1 MDRAVLDKRMRS
13 ITKSERWHLEHPGE
27 PSPIYE
33 TTRKVNA
40 GGIEVYY
47 FDWRNTVKRN
57 FIGMIKE
64 TRFATVPPHVNS
76 NMELDFVYDGTC
88 ELEIDGKRV
97 ILQRGDAILIDTEA
111 VRSSPVPKAENDI
124 VIALTF
130 ERDFFDSVFLSRLP
144 GGGILT
150 TFLFEAIAN
159 RRRSMHYI
167 TIEAEHTGN
176 LFELLMLLTNEYMFP
191 NIYTPNMLEHYA
203 TLVFIELIRGLY
215 YQSQITGRAS
225 RIDDGTARVLD
236 YIEHHYKECTLT
248 STAEEFGYSPNYLS
262 NMLKAKTGETFS
274 QIKLGQQLS
283 EAAYLLLN
291 TERSIESI
299 AKKVGISNQTF
310 FYKKF
315 STAYGMTPKKYR
327 ETMRV

>member
-1 MDRAVLDKRMRS
+1 MNRNVLDRRMRA
-13 ITKSERWHLEHPGE
+13 ITASEQWHLDHPSE

-33 TTRKVNA
+33 HTPKVDA
-40 GGIEVYY
+40 GGKEVYY

-57 FIGMIKE
+57 FIGLIKE
-64 TRFATVPPHVNS
+64 SRFATVPPLVNS
-76 NMELDFVYDGTC
+76 NMELNVVYDGSC

-97 ILQRGDAILIDTEA
+97 HLERGDAILIDTEA
-111 VRSSPVPKAENDI
+111 VRSSPVPKGENDI

-167 TIEAEHTGN
+167 TIAAEHTGN
-176 LFELLMLLTNEYMFP
+176 LFDLLMLLTHEYIFP

-215 YQSQITGRAS
+215 YQNQISGRAS
-225 RIDDGTARVLD
+225 RIDDNTAHVLD
-236 YIEHHYKECTLT
+236 YIEHHHKECTLA

-274 QIKLGQQLS
+274 KIKLGQQLS

-291 TERSIESI
+291 TERSVESI
-299 AKKVGISNQTF
+299 AKKVGISNLTF

-315 STAYGMTPKKYR
+315 SASYGMTPKKYR
-327 ETMRV
+327 ETMRG